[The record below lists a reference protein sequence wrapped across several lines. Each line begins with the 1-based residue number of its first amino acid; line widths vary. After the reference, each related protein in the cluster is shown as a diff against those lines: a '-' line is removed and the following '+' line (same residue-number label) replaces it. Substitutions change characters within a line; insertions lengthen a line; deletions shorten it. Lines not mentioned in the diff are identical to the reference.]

1 MESRRKPLRPAV
13 MAALTRAGNAART
26 PADDPHL
33 LVEDHLEPRVR
44 IPADLVRSV
53 IAVIEIGILAGL
65 ALLANATATGVEVDL
80 VGASR
85 RLPAAL
91 LQLIGWA
98 GPVALLIL
106 PSELNTKTDGV
117 TGRNEANLD
126 GLLAGL
132 VAYVTVVGLRG
143 RAHWSTAFLTAVGFY
158 AVARLA
164 ATQQTHTTV
173 LSLLTTI
180 AIGSAVGSGL
190 RYALG
195 TTTGRPT

>member
-106 PSELNTKTDGV
+106 PIALAT
-117 TGRNEANLD
+117 R
-126 GLLAGL
+126 LLM
-132 VAYVTVVGLRG
+132 VRQYR
-143 RAHWSTAFLTAVGFY
+143 
-158 AVARLA
+158 RLA
-164 ATQQTHTTV
+164 EAVPPGGIPPGRGAPLNSPLNQP
-173 LSLLTTI
+173 LL
-180 AIGSAVGSGL
+180 
-190 RYALG
+190 RPPHDRPP
-195 TTTGRPT
+195 TTTGR